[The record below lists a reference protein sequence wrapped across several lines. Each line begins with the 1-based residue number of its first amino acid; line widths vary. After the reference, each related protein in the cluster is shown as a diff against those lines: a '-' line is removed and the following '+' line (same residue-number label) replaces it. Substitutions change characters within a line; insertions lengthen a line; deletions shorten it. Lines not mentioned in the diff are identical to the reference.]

1 MISIYISI
9 AIFLSAGIALYIFR
23 NSIRKWAYQKKT
35 TMQLGTLR
43 GAIHAA
49 DDNKEKT
56 GRKNMVIF
64 NSTQSSF
71 EPIQKKQLKAIT
83 KFGKNTSNKAM
94 TKGRKKMMDNK
105 KRRSVSVERS
115 KQIEKSSLYVT
126 T

>member
-1 MISIYISI
+1 MLALIISIGIL
-9 AIFLSAGIALYIFR
+9 LSAGIALFIFR

-49 DDNKEKT
+49 DDDKEAT
-56 GRKNMVIF
+56 GRKNLVIF
-64 NSTQSSF
+64 NSTAGSF

-83 KFGKNTSNKAM
+83 KFGKNTNNKAM
-94 TKGRKKMMDNK
+94 TEGRKKMMSTK
-105 KRRSVSVERS
+105 KRRSVSVARS

-126 T
+126 N